1 MSKAEGTGLKPTAA
15 AKGRETFRAT
25 TAKSAGRS
33 KMAIY
38 LAFPG
43 LLLQFVELVQGFQRT
58 ERIHVQF
65 EDFLYYRRALPE

>member
-1 MSKAEGTGLKPTAA
+1 LSKAEGTGLKPTAA

-38 LAFPG
+38 LAFLG
-43 LLLQFVELVQGFQRT
+43 LLLQFVELVQGFQ
-58 ERIHVQF
+58 Q
-65 EDFLYYRRALPE
+65 